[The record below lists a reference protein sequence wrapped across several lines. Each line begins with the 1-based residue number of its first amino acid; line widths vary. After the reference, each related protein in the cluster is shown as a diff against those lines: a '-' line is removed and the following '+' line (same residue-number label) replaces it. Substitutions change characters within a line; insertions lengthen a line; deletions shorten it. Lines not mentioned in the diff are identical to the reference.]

1 MNKEALKEL
10 GVLRNG
16 LSLFDSI
23 DQKRCDEAYSKI
35 YQVLTTDHTLEV
47 ARKIIRFLELT
58 HKGEPE
64 EDEYEEY
71 DDLECAI
78 EKFANEVI
86 ESEGTK

>member
-1 MNKEALKEL
+1 VWL
-10 GVLRNG
+10 LRYGTKSKPN
-16 LSLFDSI
+16 SDTAY
-23 DQKRCDEAYSKI
+23 QKDLNDLEQA
-35 YQVLTTDHTLEV
+35 LTTDHTLEV